1 MNLSRSLSAIALAT
15 SLVASASAIPA
26 FAANTYASAAQIG
39 VSNAAKDRAP
49 ASETLKDGLR
59 ALDRRNMAGAL
70 AARAQ
75 LRAGSLERKVLAW
88 NIALLGGGAD
98 AATLSAIAADL
109 PHWPAADAIR
119 RNVERALVKETSGEA
134 LRVAFSQAIPETV
147 DAALPLARAHTRAG
161 DDKAARRVI
170 APFWTGDVLSR
181 SEEANI
187 LAQVGEVLTRDDH
200 RNRVEYL
207 LSRDRITGAERIAGK
222 AGMTSLVAARAAVER
237 DRSDAQ
243 ARLNAVPS
251 SQKGTAN
258 YALSNAR
265 YLRKRER
272 VSQASAA
279 LQGVDPDDIPAASRD
294 EFWTESRIVAS
305 LLLSFDKPDRAYRTV
320 RRNVAGSATKQ
331 MDADFFAGW
340 IALRKLGDANTA
352 AGHFKALV
360 AKAGTPISKSRG
372 HYWLGRALAKAG
384 SKVAADKSYGQA
396 ARYDSSYY
404 GQLAAQELGLTK
416 LTISRPDVSAADRST
431 FDDYEL
437 VQAIAKMESAGH
449 FNRAKPVY
457 RHLARHLNEP
467 GKLALL
473 AARAE
478 NNGDFQL
485 SLQVGKIAFQRGFE
499 VDTLAWP
506 IGAIS
511 TGTNVG
517 KSDLALAYAIARQ
530 ESTFQIDARSHADA
544 LGLMQLLP
552 ATAKRTAQSLGLSY
566 SRNKLVQDGAY
577 NARLG
582 TAFLAQQM
590 ERFGGSPVLTFAAYN
605 AGPGKSVDWIER
617 NGDPRGAPL
626 YEAIDWVE
634 EIPYGETRNYVM
646 RVSENLQIYR
656 ARLQGGNLTLGQE
669 LRAGKR

>member
-1 MNLSRSLSAIALAT
+1 M
-15 SLVASASAIPA
+15 
-26 FAANTYASAAQIG
+26 
-39 VSNAAKDRAP
+39 
-49 ASETLKDGLR
+49 
-59 ALDRRNMAGAL
+59 
-70 AARAQ
+70 
-75 LRAGSLERKVLAW
+75 
-88 NIALLGGGAD
+88 
-98 AATLSAIAADL
+98 
-109 PHWPAADAIR
+109 
-119 RNVERALVKETSGEA
+119 
-134 LRVAFSQAIPETV
+134 
-147 DAALPLARAHTRAG
+147 
-161 DDKAARRVI
+161 
-170 APFWTGDVLSR
+170 
-181 SEEANI
+181 
-187 LAQVGEVLTRDDH
+187 LTRDDH
-200 RNRVEYL
+200 RDRVEYL
-207 LSRDRITGAERIAGK
+207 LSKDRITEAERIAGR

-237 DRSDAQ
+237 GRNDAQ
-243 ARLNAVPS
+243 SRLDAVPA
-251 SQKGTAN
+251 SQRGTAN
-258 YALSNAR
+258 YALSKAR

-279 LQGVDPDDIPAASRD
+279 LQGVDADDIPNAAKD

-305 LLLSFDKPDRAYRTV
+305 LLLSFDKPDMAYRTV
-320 RRNVAGSATKQ
+320 RRNVAGSTAKQ
-331 MDADFFAGW
+331 MDSDFFAGW
-340 IALRKLGDANTA
+340 IALRKLGDANA
-352 AGHFKALV
+352 AAAYFKALV

-384 SKVAADKSYGQA
+384 SRVAADKSYQMA
-396 ARYDSSYY
+396 ARLDSTYY
-404 GQLAAQELGLTK
+404 GQLAAQEIGLTK
-416 LTISRPDVSAADRST
+416 LTISRPDVTAKDRAT

-449 FNRAKPVY
+449 FNRAKPLY
-457 RHLARHLNEP
+457 RYLAQHLTQP
-467 GKLALL
+467 GELALL

-478 NNGDFQL
+478 NNKDFQL
-485 SLQVGKIAFQRGFE
+485 SLQVGKIAVGRGFD

-552 ATAKRTAQSLGLSY
+552 ATAKRTARSLGLSY

-626 YEAIDWVE
+626 YQAIDWVE

-656 ARLQGGNLTLGQE
+656 ARLQGGNLTLGQD

>member
-1 MNLSRSLSAIALAT
+1 M
-15 SLVASASAIPA
+15 
-26 FAANTYASAAQIG
+26 
-39 VSNAAKDRAP
+39 
-49 ASETLKDGLR
+49 
-59 ALDRRNMAGAL
+59 
-70 AARAQ
+70 
-75 LRAGSLERKVLAW
+75 
-88 NIALLGGGAD
+88 
-98 AATLSAIAADL
+98 
-109 PHWPAADAIR
+109 
-119 RNVERALVKETSGEA
+119 
-134 LRVAFSQAIPETV
+134 
-147 DAALPLARAHTRAG
+147 
-161 DDKAARRVI
+161 I
-170 APFWTGDVLSR
+170 APFWTGDVLSA
-181 SEEANI
+181 SQEANI
-187 LAQVGEVLTRDDH
+187 FKQFGDILTRDDH
-200 RNRVEYL
+200 RDRVEYL
-207 LSRDRITGAERIAGK
+207 LSRDRITGAQRIAGK
-222 AGMTSLVAARAAVER
+222 AGMTSLVDARAAVER
-237 DRSDAQ
+237 GQNNAQ
-243 ARLNAVPS
+243 AKLDAVPS
-251 SQKGTAN
+251 SQRDSAN
-258 YALSNAR
+258 YALSKAR

-279 LQGVDPDDIPAASRD
+279 LQGIDPDTIPADAKD

-305 LLLSFDKPDRAYRTV
+305 LLLSFDKPDMAYRTV
-320 RRNVAGSATKQ
+320 RRNVAGSVAKQ

-352 AGHFKALV
+352 ARHFKELA
-360 AKAGTPISKSRG
+360 AKGGTPISKSRG
-372 HYWLGRALAKAG
+372 LYWLGRALAKAG
-384 SKVAADKSYGQA
+384 NKIAADKSYSQA
-396 ARYDSSYY
+396 ARYDSTYY
-404 GQLAAQELGLTK
+404 GQLAAQEIGLTK
-416 LTISRPDVSAADRST
+416 ISISRPDVTAKDRAT

-437 VQAIAKMESAGH
+437 VQAIAKLESAGH
-449 FNRAKPVY
+449 FNRAKPLY
-457 RHLARHLNEP
+457 RHLAQHLKQP
-467 GKLALL
+467 GELALL

-478 NNGDFQL
+478 DNRDFQL
-485 SLQVGKIAFQRGFE
+485 SLQVGKIAVSRGFD

-626 YEAIDWVE
+626 YQAIDWVE

-656 ARLQGGNLTLGQE
+656 ARLQSGNLTLGE
-669 LRAGKR
+669 DLRAGKR